1 MVNIAGQN
9 NGIFYGVRT
18 GDASVAGGGTVV
30 LNAPGLQIAQTTDNS
45 VIAPSANYSAN
56 LAFHKNAVQL
66 VTRAPAMP
74 EGGDQAEQ
82 VEMITDPLTG
92 ITYEI
97 ALYRQF
103 RQNVIHVSLAWGW
116 KAIKQEH
123 MAILFG

>member
-30 LNAPGLQIAQTTDNS
+30 LNDGLTIAQTTDNS
-45 VIAPSANYSAN
+45 VIAPTANYSGN
-56 LAFHKNAVQL
+56 LAFHKSAIQL

-74 EGGDQAEQ
+74 EGGDAAVD
-82 VEMITDPLTG
+82 VEMVTDPVTG

-97 ALYRQF
+97 ALYKQY
-103 RQNVIHVSLAWGW
+103 RQNVLHVSLAWGW
-116 KAIKQEH
+116 KAIAPRH
-123 MAILFG
+123 IAVLFG

>member
-1 MVNIAGQN
+1 MVNIAGEN
-9 NGIFYGVRT
+9 NGIYYGVRT
-18 GDASVAGGGTVV
+18 GDADVSNAGTVV
-30 LNAPGLQIAQTTDNS
+30 LNAPGLTIAQTTNTS
-45 VIAPSANYSAN
+45 VIAPAASYSAN

-74 EGGDQAEQ
+74 EGGDAA
-82 VEMITDPLTG
+82 VEVQMVTDPVTG

-97 ALYRQF
+97 ALYKQF

-123 MAILFG
+123 IAVLFG